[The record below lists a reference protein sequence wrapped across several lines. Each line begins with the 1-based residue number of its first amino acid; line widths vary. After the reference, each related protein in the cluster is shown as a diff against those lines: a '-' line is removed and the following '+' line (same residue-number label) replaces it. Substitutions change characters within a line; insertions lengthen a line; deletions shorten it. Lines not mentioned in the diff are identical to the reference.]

1 MWSIQACVS
10 QYFALLPE
18 RDAMLTLGRWT
29 EDLDKELGNKEGW
42 AEGFD
47 FKTPGRGVAT
57 HVYAAFEPT
66 LKSQSLAFTS
76 LGCLIEVS

>member
-1 MWSIQACVS
+1 
-10 QYFALLPE
+10 
-18 RDAMLTLGRWT
+18 MLTVHRRT

-47 FKTPGRGVAT
+47 FKTPARGVAT

-66 LKSQSLAFTS
+66 LKSQSSAFIF
-76 LGCLIEVS
+76 LGCLSR

>member
-10 QYFALLPE
+10 QHFTLPSE
-18 RDAMLTLGRWT
+18 RDVMLTIERRP
-29 EDLDKELGNKEGW
+29 EDVDKELGNKEGW

-47 FKTPGRGVAT
+47 FKTPARGVAT

-66 LKSQSLAFTS
+66 LKR
-76 LGCLIEVS
+76 